1 MEEGQRWSLKVLIA
15 WMDPGRN
22 IISCTSQEI
31 WVNLQSLFCLIN
43 PGKIFSKVIFIKIK
57 YSKYSK
63 LSSRLDWQMWFAAL
77 GSYGHNPWFIS
88 LLYRILESKTSYFS
102 FFEQCLQMSLLSYQ
116 NVLSFWKLKDF
127 IELCIKS
134 DSLKIC
140 PSFYLI
146 NFNNI
151 IVTTLRNENNLLY
164 QF

>member
-1 MEEGQRWSLKVLIA
+1 MEEGQRWSLKDLIA
-15 WMDPGRN
+15 WMVPGRN
-22 IISCTSQEI
+22 IILCTSQEI

-88 LLYRILESKTSYFS
+88 LLYRILESKNHILVFLKYV
-102 FFEQCLQMSLLSYQ
+102 CRCHHWVIYQ
-116 NVLSFWKLKDF
+116 NIFPVENFKVLLIFLY
-127 IELCIKS
+127 LYLAIK
-134 DSLKIC
+134 KM
-140 PSFYLI
+140 
-146 NFNNI
+146 
-151 IVTTLRNENNLLY
+151 NNLLY